1 MATTKSNT
9 ENTVDLTSII
19 PTLDNPVTLAPAV
32 MEQVSKAM
40 TELNLRALEYS
51 QKYGYP
57 F

>member
-1 MATTKSNT
+1 MAATKSNT
-9 ENTVDLTSII
+9 DTNTSSII

-40 TELNLRALEYS
+40 SELTLRALEYS